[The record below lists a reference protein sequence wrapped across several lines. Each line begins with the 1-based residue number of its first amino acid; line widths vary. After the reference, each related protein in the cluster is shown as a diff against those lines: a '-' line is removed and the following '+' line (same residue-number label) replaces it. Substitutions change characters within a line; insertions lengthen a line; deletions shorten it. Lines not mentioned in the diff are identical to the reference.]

1 MKITYNDMFNDI
13 SDVAF
18 DVLEE
23 NHIFNDETDDMF
35 SSDKTSKDVTGM
47 IHDQKIIRKRRFAV
61 RSVLLAAALAA
72 MTSMLA
78 IAHNY
83 GAALIDDSNRHLVG
97 KESYLSYTITKAD
110 EELPPAEAPSDE
122 VWETA
127 PLIKSHKNVVI
138 TPNTITEFAVT
149 GDSGRYTTPEIIFG
163 NNDLVIFEKEDG
175 SGWKLDKGET
185 LVFQAHE
192 YKSELHREKGQSI
205 YYFYIRDGVILKG
218 NVLTGLNQTF
228 ELTAENAGEYY
239 VCLLNT
245 SSDPISL
252 KEGSI
257 VIK

>member
-1 MKITYNDMFNDI
+1 MKITYNDMFDNI

-35 SSDKTSKDVTGM
+35 SSDKTCKDVTDM
-47 IHDQKIIRKRRFAV
+47 IHNQKIIRKRRFAV

-72 MTSMLA
+72 MASMLA
-78 IAHNY
+78 IAHDY

-97 KESYLSYTITKAD
+97 KESYMSYTIIKAD
-110 EELPPAEAPSDE
+110 EELPPAEAPSDA
-122 VWETA
+122 VWERA
-127 PLIKSHKNVVI
+127 PLIKSHKNVD

>member
-83 GAALIDDSNRHLVG
+83 GAALIDDSNRHLIG
-97 KESYLSYTITKAD
+97 KESYMSYTIIKAD
-110 EELPPAEAPSDE
+110 EELPPAEAPSDA
-122 VWETA
+122 VWERA
-127 PLIKSHKNVVI
+127 PLIKSHKNVD

>member
-1 MKITYNDMFNDI
+1 MKITYNDMFDNI

-35 SSDKTSKDVTGM
+35 SSDKTCKDVTDM
-47 IHDQKIIRKRRFAV
+47 IHNQKIIRKRRFAV

-72 MTSMLA
+72 MASMLA
-78 IAHNY
+78 IAHDY

-97 KESYLSYTITKAD
+97 KESYMSYTIIKAD
-110 EELPPAEAPSDE
+110 EELPPAEAPSDA
-122 VWETA
+122 VWERA
-127 PLIKSHKNVVI
+127 PLIKSHKNVD

-185 LVFQAHE
+185 LVFQAQE

-239 VCLLNT
+239 V
-245 SSDPISL
+245 SSPLAAINSCN
-252 KEGSI
+252 
-257 VIK
+257 

>member
-1 MKITYNDMFNDI
+1 M
-13 SDVAF
+13 SDQY
-18 DVLEE
+18 
-23 NHIFNDETDDMF
+23 DE
-35 SSDKTSKDVTGM
+35 
-47 IHDQKIIRKRRFAV
+47 IELIRRIQK
-61 RSVLLAAALAA
+61 AL
-72 MTSMLA
+72 
-78 IAHNY
+78 
-83 GAALIDDSNRHLVG
+83 
-97 KESYLSYTITKAD
+97 
-110 EELPPAEAPSDE
+110 
-122 VWETA
+122 
-127 PLIKSHKNVVI
+127 HKNVD

-205 YYFYIRDGVILKG
+205 YYFYTRDGVILKG

>member
-1 MKITYNDMFNDI
+1 
-13 SDVAF
+13 
-18 DVLEE
+18 
-23 NHIFNDETDDMF
+23 
-35 SSDKTSKDVTGM
+35 M
-47 IHDQKIIRKRRFAV
+47 IHDQKVIRKRRFAV

-72 MTSMLA
+72 MASALA
-78 IAHNY
+78 IAHDY
-83 GAALIDDSNRHLVG
+83 CAALIDDSNRHLVG
-97 KESYLSYTITKAD
+97 KESYMSYTIIKAD

-122 VWETA
+122 VWERA
-127 PLIKSHKNVVI
+127 PLIKSHKNVDI
-138 TPNTITEFAVT
+138 PPNTITEFAVT

-185 LVFQAHE
+185 LVFQAQE